1 MFKQINK
8 TRIDV
13 KSESGIF
20 YVFPQWEVIDPEKQA
35 ISEQRQTVSLWSHY
49 VGRIALLPAG
59 KPYLM
64 GLVFTHKNGDFGSV
78 SVTEP
83 IFKLERHRSDR
94 FCARLWC
101 SVNRK
106 RSRSSSD
113 DYREIKIHVYAKRQ
127 TWICTTWSSF
137 PFTFRLLLLLLQKN
151 K

>member
-78 SVTEP
+78 SVKEWG
-83 IFKLERHRSDR
+83 
-94 FCARLWC
+94 CAAPR
-101 SVNRK
+101 
-106 RSRSSSD
+106 RSR
-113 DYREIKIHVYAKRQ
+113 K
-127 TWICTTWSSF
+127 WSVTCRIGSVSHF
-137 PFTFRLLLLLLQKN
+137 GAVGR
-151 K
+151 